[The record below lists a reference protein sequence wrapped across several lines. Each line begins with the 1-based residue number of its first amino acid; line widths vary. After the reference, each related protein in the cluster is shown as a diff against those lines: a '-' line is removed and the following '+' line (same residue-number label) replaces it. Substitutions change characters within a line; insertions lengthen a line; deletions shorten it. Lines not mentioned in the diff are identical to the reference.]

1 MPVGVATAGMKISM
15 VFWKRLPKFEY
26 LGPKTIEEAASILGD
41 LKDQA
46 KVMAGGTDI
55 LIQMKNREIT
65 PAYLVGIKNI
75 SSLDYIEYG
84 QNEGLRLGALSTVG
98 SIENSSLIQ
107 KKYNILAQAVRSMA
121 STQIRN
127 VATIA
132 GNLCSAVPSADTA
145 PALLV
150 SGAKL
155 MLRSNRGTRV
165 VPIEEFFID
174 PRQTVL
180 RGDELLT
187 EIQVPDLSP
196 GSKGVYLR
204 HGLRK
209 AMALASASVA
219 VMMNS
224 EDNYCK
230 DIKIALGAVA
240 PTPHRATGAEVVLRG
255 QHLDD
260 ELIAEAA
267 RVASEEAQP
276 ISDIRASADYRR
288 ELVRVLTARAIRQAC
303 GKTKGMV
310 T

>member
-1 MPVGVATAGMKISM
+1 M
-15 VFWKRLPKFEY
+15 VFWRRLPKFEY
-26 LGPKTIEEAASILGD
+26 LAPKTIEEALAILKD

-46 KVMAGGTDI
+46 RVMAGGTDI
-55 LIQMKNREIT
+55 LVQMKNREIT

-75 SSLDYIEYG
+75 SSLDYVEYG
-84 QNEGLRLGALSTVG
+84 QNDGLRFGALSTVG

-107 KKYNILAQAVRSMA
+107 KKYNILTQAVRSMA

-132 GNLCSAVPSADTA
+132 GNLCSALPSADTA

-155 MLRSNRGTRV
+155 KLRNYQGIRV
-165 VPIEEFFID
+165 VPIEEFFTG
-174 PRQTVL
+174 PRRTVL
-180 RGDELLT
+180 RDDELLT
-187 EIQVPDLSP
+187 EIQVPDLTP
-196 GSKGVYLR
+196 DNKGVYLR

-219 VMMNS
+219 VMMNF
-224 EDNYCK
+224 EDQYCK

-240 PTPHRATGAEVVLRG
+240 PTPHRVARAEVVLRR

-260 ELIAEAA
+260 ALIAEAA

-288 ELVRVLTARAIRQAC
+288 ELVRVLTARAIKQAC
-303 GKTKGMV
+303 GRTKGMMV
-310 T
+310 YTGQETLP